1 MLQRVNIENIAL
13 IDRLEIELA
22 EGFNVLTGETGAGK
36 SIIIDALGLILGER
50 SSKEL
55 ITHGEQRARVEAEF
69 LLSENSNARKYLL
82 ENELDCSEDYLT
94 VSREIFV
101 SGRNVCRVNGT
112 LVSTAMLKEL
122 TSHLVDVH
130 GQHEHQS
137 LIMPSKHIDYLDAF
151 GGESIA
157 SLKKETAAKYHEY
170 KQIAKEL
177 QSGFMS
183 EDERMRRIDILG
195 YQVREINA
203 AGLFNG
209 EEEAL
214 KEEQEVLNNSET
226 IINAL
231 NYANEMLN
239 GEQSQAVSA
248 VKTALKQLE
257 SIASIAGH
265 YSEVSERL
273 ADAYYSLEDVAR
285 TVSDMR
291 ADAEHNPGRLDE
303 IGARLYTIANLKKK
317 YGGSVEAVIAFG
329 NAAEAELMQ
338 LECADERRDAL
349 IKRLNNAEIEYRKI
363 AGELTEARKNAAKA
377 LEPMVVRHLSDLGLV
392 NSEFCVEFTTAEE
405 ISESGTDKVIFLLTT
420 NKGEPPKQLNKVAS
434 GGELSRIMLALKT
447 IIAGEDDIPTL
458 IFDEIDVGVSGRI
471 SAMVGEKM
479 HRIANSRQVICITH
493 SPQIAAYAEGHF
505 LVEKRDF
512 GDRMRTNVR
521 RLTMDE
527 HIDEV
532 ARIMGTGAESDLA
545 RRHAEELITVSRSRT
560 V

>member
-55 ITHGEQRARVEAEF
+55 ITYGEQRARVEAEF
-69 LLSENSNARKYLL
+69 LLAENSNARKYLL

-203 AGLFNG
+203 AGLFTG

-329 NAAEAELMQ
+329 NAAEVELMQ

-349 IKRLNNAEIEYRKI
+349 IKRLNDAEIEYRKI

-512 GDRMRTNVR
+512 GDKMRTNVR

-560 V
+560 L